1 MYHASSKSIHGVKS
15 LRMKEAACFGQ
26 SSMIQTAGKGL
37 GTSVKV
43 SSNESGK
50 GLGCFSFLL
59 PDEDRCILYE

>member
-1 MYHASSKSIHGVKS
+1 MFWAEQYDTD
-15 LRMKEAACFGQ
+15 R
-26 SSMIQTAGKGL
+26 AGKGL